1 MLGLSPDAQGKED
14 EMSPQGFRAVPRRP
28 VPTVVTIDAGAP
40 GAMSPRFLTLVVRAY
55 REWEQPR
62 ADDSAR
68 YSIEDLPR
76 AS

>member
-1 MLGLSPDAQGKED
+1 
-14 EMSPQGFRAVPRRP
+14 MSPQGFRAVPRRQ
-28 VPTVVTIDAGAP
+28 VPTVVTVDAGST
-40 GAMSPRFLTLVVRAY
+40 GALSPRFLTLVVRAY

-62 ADDSAR
+62 AEDDPAR